1 MKTNFATHNAIRGIE
16 DLLIE
21 HVKRNFCQ
29 KCPAF
34 DDLDGEWADRVMS
47 ASSNI
52 VESEVREWFDANAQS
67 VFDNMR

>member
-16 DLLIE
+16 GLLIE
-21 HVKRNFCQ
+21 HVNRYHSQ

-34 DDLDGEWADRVMS
+34 DDLDGEWVDRTMS
-47 ASSNI
+47 ASSDI
-52 VESEVREWFDANAQS
+52 VESEVRGWFDANAQS